1 MKVELNHM
9 KLYNHDICSIQAFI
23 FNLLL
28 PFMLISVLI
37 SGTFSAQVVFEPGK
51 TLEKTCAIQLT
62 IEGYII
68 KVAIM
73 AAESF

>member
-1 MKVELNHM
+1 
-9 KLYNHDICSIQAFI
+9 
-23 FNLLL
+23 
-28 PFMLISVLI
+28 MLISVLI